1 MSPKRKVSKIIC
13 INKRKEPPAVITA
26 GGSFQERL
34 AAAVIVVASAAA
46 VVAAEE
52 SAIVAAAAAKNE
64 DKKDY
69 PCAVIASHC
78 RDLLS
83 FLHQHTMAKGQNRLQ
98 KKYKFYYTKSEY
110 K

>member
-1 MSPKRKVSKIIC
+1 MSTKHKVR
-13 INKRKEPPAVITA
+13 INKMKEPPAVITA

-34 AAAVIVVASAAA
+34 AAAVIVVAASAAA
-46 VVAAEE
+46 IVAAEE
-52 SAIVAAAAAKNE
+52 SAVAAAAAENE

-98 KKYKFYYTKSEY
+98 KKI
-110 K
+110 